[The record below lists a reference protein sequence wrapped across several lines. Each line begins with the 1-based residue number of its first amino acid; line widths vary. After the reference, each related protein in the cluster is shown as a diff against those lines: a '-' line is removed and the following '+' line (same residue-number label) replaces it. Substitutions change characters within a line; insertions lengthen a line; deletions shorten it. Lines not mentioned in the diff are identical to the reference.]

1 VIVSSIG
8 RGAATMITITAQPD
22 WLTRLNTRGHRAAL
36 AVFLAIVLAHAAEH
50 VVQAFQIWALGWTDA
65 DAGGAL
71 GLWFPSLV
79 SSEALHYAYAVVI
92 LAGLA
97 LLRPG
102 FTGRARDWWTLALGI
117 QIWHHF
123 EHLILLIQAMTGS
136 HLLGREV
143 PTSVLQLFL
152 PRVEL
157 HDGYNAAVLGP
168 FVIAVILH
176 LRQSAEERPEGACT
190 CGLRRNRNRSAA
202 PLPAGR

>member
-1 VIVSSIG
+1 MV
-8 RGAATMITITAQPD
+8 AITRQPD
-22 WLTRLNTRGHRAAL
+22 WLTRLNSRGHRTAL
-36 AVFLAIVLAHAAEH
+36 AVFMAIVLAHAAEH
-50 VVQAFQIWALGWTDA
+50 VVQAFQIWALGWTDPEA
-65 DAGGAL
+65 RGLL

-79 SSEALHYAYAVVI
+79 SSEALHYGYAIVM

-102 FTGRARDWWTLALGI
+102 FTGRARDWWTLALGL

-123 EHLILLIQAMTGS
+123 EHLILLVQAQTGA
-136 HLLGREV
+136 HLLGREA

-168 FVIAVILH
+168 MVIAVVLH
-176 LRQSAEERPEGACT
+176 LRQPADSRPEGACT
-190 CGLRRNRNRSAA
+190 CGLRRRGRTVA
-202 PLPAGR
+202 PLPAGQ